1 MKKILIILFSSLA
14 LFAQAQLPVQDPPQ
28 TQDQF
33 QDQAPDTLGVEA
45 MDTVGILDFTPTYVD
60 TISVSEPYYT
70 HWNDSDLTDIE
81 LRTLTWALQWLDTT
95 DCVSTPDTVSLPDS
109 VYKARLQA
117 LPCVIELPYNERV
130 RMFIIRYVKRSPKQV
145 AKLMRM
151 GEYYFPIFEET
162 LARYDLPYELKYLP
176 VIESALNPMARSHA
190 GAAGLWQFMP
200 GTGKLFGL
208 EVNSLV
214 DERMDPIKS
223 TDAACRFLT
232 AMYNIYHDWNLVIA
246 AYNCGSGNV
255 NKAIRRA
262 GGKRDFWS
270 IYPYLPR
277 ETRNYLPIF
286 IAANYA
292 MNYGEEHG
300 ICKAPIDKTMLTDTI
315 RTTQRMHLHQV
326 SQNLDIPM
334 EELRRLNPQYSRDIL
349 PGGTPYALVLPAE
362 KVGTYIDQEQLILAY
377 KADSLINNRRA
388 EIDMAK
394 VTSINGAYR
403 VNGVTYYTI
412 KNGDTLSGI
421 AKKFHCSVKQLK
433 QWNNLTSDNIRAGK
447 KLKICK

>member
-1 MKKILIILFSSLA
+1 MLSIHAQVMVTDSLSLA
-14 LFAQAQLPVQDPPQ
+14 VDSLAIDSMAIDSLFPVI
-28 TQDQF
+28 
-33 QDQAPDTLGVEA
+33 PDGQPTVNRQWT
-45 MDTVGILDFTPTYVD
+45 DTSGLDDYE
-60 TISVSEPYYT
+60 IGWLMHSLS
-70 HWNDSDLTDIE
+70 
-81 LRTLTWALQWLDTT
+81 WLDTT
-95 DCVSTPDTVSLPDS
+95 DCVAMHDTTTLPDS

-117 LPCVIELPYNERV
+117 LPCVIELPYNVRV
-130 RMFIIRYVKRSPKQV
+130 RAFIVWYVKKSPLQV

-151 GEYYFPIFEET
+151 GEYYFPLFEEA
-162 LARYDLPYELKYLP
+162 LGRYNLPYELKYLP

-200 GTGKLFGL
+200 GTGKLYGL
-208 EVNSLV
+208 EINSLV
-214 DERMDPIKS
+214 DERMDPVKS
-223 TDAACRFLT
+223 TEAACRFLSS
-232 AMYNIYHDWNLVIA
+232 MYNIYKDWNLVIA
-246 AYNCGSGNV
+246 AYNCGGGNV

-277 ETRNYLPIF
+277 ETRNYVPIF

-300 ICKAPIDKTMLTDTI
+300 ICKAPIEKTMLTDTI
-315 RTTQRMHLHQV
+315 RTTRRMHLQQV
-326 SQNLDIPM
+326 SDNLGIEM
-334 EELRRLNPQYSRDIL
+334 SELRRLNPQYSRDVL
-349 PGGTPYALVLPAE
+349 PGGSAYALCLPTE
-362 KVGTYIDQEQLILAY
+362 KVGLFIDQQDSILAY

-394 VTSINGAYR
+394 VTSITGAYR
-403 VNGVTYYTI
+403 VNGITYYTI
-412 KNGDTLSGI
+412 RQGDSLSTI

-433 QWNNLTSDNIRAGK
+433 QWNGLTGDTIRAGK